1 MAIRYSS
8 GIGRL
13 FDKGQE
19 EAIIEI
25 KYQLMETDATK
36 YMGKKWWGDFSCGQ
50 RLERPKDYRMELED
64 GRKGDCMVS
73 SNMPP
78 NQRMTAQHY
87 YSFFGR
93 GSIDGRSKIKRRR
106 GG

>member
-1 MAIRYSS
+1 MAIHYRN

-19 EAIIEI
+19 EAIVEI

-36 YMGKKWWGDFSCGQ
+36 YTVKKWWGEFSCGQ
-50 RLERPKDYRMELED
+50 RLEQPKDYRMELED
-64 GRKGDCMVS
+64 GRKGDCIVS
-73 SNMPP
+73 GNIPS
-78 NQRMTAQHY
+78 QRRIAAQHY

-93 GSIDGRSKIKRRR
+93 GPIGGRSTRKRW
-106 GG
+106 